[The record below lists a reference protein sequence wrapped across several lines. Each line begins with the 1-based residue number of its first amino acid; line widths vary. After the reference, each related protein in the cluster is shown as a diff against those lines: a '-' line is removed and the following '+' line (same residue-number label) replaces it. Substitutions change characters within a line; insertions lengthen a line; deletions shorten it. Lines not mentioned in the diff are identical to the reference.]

1 MRLGWAALIVVASV
15 LAGARPASAGTLG
28 ALPAEVRVNISGLG
42 EPYAVIS
49 STGTVTAIGPDG
61 ALLYRGSGKTLART
75 NVRTVRDA
83 GVELPPRQSAGS
95 LTPDQRADRDAV
107 RREARLA
114 IGDAGPRAVLTVPF
128 QFSLLRGADDTLG
141 AVVLQT
147 DHILGIRFTT
157 NDGLLVV
164 NDRKYRGSFELAPD
178 DEGDM
183 IIVNTV
189 RTGDYL
195 ASVVGSEIPSS
206 WETEMLAAQAIAART
221 YLYTHLGKHKS
232 YDLEGDTRD
241 QEYDGTVKEDSRTV
255 RAVARTAGVIAT
267 YRGAPIEALYSAN
280 AGGITEDSEN
290 VFGNALPYLRS
301 VASPSDEVAKDS
313 SWGASSWQWTRELS
327 AAQLRAFLER
337 RGVAVGTPTNIQL
350 LSVSPTGRVLNA
362 RIVGTTGT
370 RETGKDRSRYYFGL
384 LSTLFTVTVT
394 PTGANERVDAT
405 NEARIAALDALGAHV
420 AQTSFEVLRDG
431 TGTELGLRATSF
443 LYELPAR
450 FVFTGK
456 GFGHGVG
463 MSQWGAQGL
472 ALKGASYP
480 QILAHYYVGTGLTPV
495 GGD

>member
-1 MRLGWAALIVVASV
+1 
-15 LAGARPASAGTLG
+15 
-28 ALPAEVRVNISGLG
+28 
-42 EPYAVIS
+42 
-49 STGTVTAIGPDG
+49 
-61 ALLYRGSGKTLART
+61 
-75 NVRTVRDA
+75 
-83 GVELPPRQSAGS
+83 
-95 LTPDQRADRDAV
+95 
-107 RREARLA
+107 
-114 IGDAGPRAVLTVPF
+114 
-128 QFSLLRGADDTLG
+128 
-141 AVVLQT
+141 
-147 DHILGIRFTT
+147 
-157 NDGLLVV
+157 
-164 NDRKYRGSFELAPD
+164 
-178 DEGDM
+178 
-183 IIVNTV
+183 
-189 RTGDYL
+189 
-195 ASVVGSEIPSS
+195 
-206 WETEMLAAQAIAART
+206 MLAAQAIAART

-337 RGVAVGTPTNIQL
+337 RGVSVGTPTNIQI

-362 RIVGTTGT
+362 RIVGTTGS

-420 AQTSFEVLRDG
+420 AQASFEVLRDG

-472 ALKGASYP
+472 ALKGAPYP
-480 QILAHYYVGTGLTPV
+480 QILAYYYVGTGLTPV